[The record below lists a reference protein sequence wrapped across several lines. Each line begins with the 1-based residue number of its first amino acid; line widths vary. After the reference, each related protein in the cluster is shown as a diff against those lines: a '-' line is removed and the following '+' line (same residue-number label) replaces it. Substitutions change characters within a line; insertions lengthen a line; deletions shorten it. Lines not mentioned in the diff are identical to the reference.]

1 MDTRLIRCALVVL
14 LCIGMTGCAT
24 IQQEFVDINKALHK
38 EDGTLD
44 WERIARGL
52 EAAGKK
58 LPHKSVVYPP
68 TTCRKNSHGQKQ
80 CSPFYQLDD

>member
-1 MDTRLIRCALVVL
+1 
-14 LCIGMTGCAT
+14 MTGCAT

-52 EAAGKK
+52 E
-58 LPHKSVVYPP
+58 
-68 TTCRKNSHGQKQ
+68 
-80 CSPFYQLDD
+80 